1 MSDLELIISAAKEV
15 LELGQPEEALN
26 ILEKVA
32 DANNGEAIFMKGE
45 IYFKLQKWGDAL
57 NQFSLYLDLF
67 PSDTKAESYCVLI
80 QNILVFYHKDLYNP

>member
-57 NQFSLYLDLF
+57 NQFSRYLDLF